1 MSTGY
6 ADAHERCVDA
16 LNSMSIRMDAAD
28 LRMDAL
34 QVVNDEQQACILSHS
49 KDGEACRLLTLER
62 HVQQHGWEW
71 DIEILFS
78 ESHLCKL
85 RILHVCLSVQLPV
98 V

>member
-49 KDGEACRLLTLER
+49 KDG
-62 HVQQHGWEW
+62 
-71 DIEILFS
+71 
-78 ESHLCKL
+78 
-85 RILHVCLSVQLPV
+85 LSSVNAGAPCPAAWMGHRDLV
-98 V
+98 F